1 MTFLTSLILFVLLCN
16 TLHRRDKL
24 IARNRAAAAP

>member
-1 MTFLTSLILFVLLCN
+1 MTFIVSLTLFLILCN

-24 IARNRAAAAP
+24 IARNRAAAT